1 MNGTETVFEGR
12 RIYITGARRMENGIL
27 AHFLEEQTGIRCEA
41 VLSDQVEALDRTCPL
56 PGSRLFLMDVLDRRL
71 RDALAQR
78 PPRANGSHSAL
89 SGLYVRLYENGLNG
103 NSATPD
109 CLCGFI
115 YRCDSS
121 ERFVQAVRSLLF
133 ERNVIPAES
142 PICYFLPGSH
152 HDHEEGHPL
161 SPREFHTLFLMAEG
175 LSNIEIAA
183 NLHISSHTVR
193 THLYN
198 IFRKIRVKSR
208 VQASLWV
215 HEHVE
220 RFFLVE

>member
-1 MNGTETVFEGR
+1 MNGTENVLEEK

-27 AHFLEEQTGIRCEA
+27 ARFLEERTGVRCEA
-41 VLSDQVEALDRTCPL
+41 VPSEQVEGMDRVSP
-56 PGSRLFLMDVLDRRL
+56 PSGSRLFLMDVLDRRL
-71 RDALAQR
+71 REALAQR
-78 PPRANGSHSAL
+78 PPRANGSQSAL
-89 SGLYVRLYENGLNG
+89 SGLYFRLYENGLNG

-115 YRCDSS
+115 YRCDSP

-133 ERNVIPAES
+133 ERCVTTGES
-142 PICYFLPGSH
+142 PVCYFLPGANQ
-152 HDHEEGHPL
+152 DHEEGHPL

-183 NLHISSHTVR
+183 CLHISSHTVR

-220 RFFLVE
+220 RFFLVD

>member
-1 MNGTETVFEGR
+1 MNGTENVLEEK

-27 AHFLEEQTGIRCEA
+27 ARFLEERTGVRCEA
-41 VLSDQVEALDRTCPL
+41 VLSDQVEAMDRVCP
-56 PGSRLFLMDVLDRRL
+56 PSGSRLFLMDVLDRRL
-71 RDALAQR
+71 REALAQR
-78 PPRANGSHSAL
+78 PPRTNGSQSAL
-89 SGLYVRLYENGLNG
+89 SGLYFRLYQNGLNG
-103 NSATPD
+103 GSAAPD

-115 YRCDSS
+115 YRCDSP
-121 ERFVQAVRSLLF
+121 ERFVQAIQSLLSGHH
-133 ERNVIPAES
+133 VVLAEA
-142 PICYFLPGSH
+142 PVCYFLPGANQ
-152 HDHEEGHPL
+152 DHEEGHPL

-183 NLHISSHTVR
+183 CLHISSHTVR

-220 RFFLVE
+220 RFFLVD